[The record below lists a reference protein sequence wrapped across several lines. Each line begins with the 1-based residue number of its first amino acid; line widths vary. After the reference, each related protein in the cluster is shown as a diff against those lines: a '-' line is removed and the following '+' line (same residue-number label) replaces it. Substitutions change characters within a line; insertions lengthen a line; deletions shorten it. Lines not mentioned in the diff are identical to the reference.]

1 MPGCNIMGVI
11 HVSEE
16 QMLHTAHA
24 GHGFQ
29 ELRMSLGLEIGFRV
43 QYPLNGKGILVPSTQ
58 VCSSDSPKNGV
69 NGFFSE
75 A

>member
-24 GHGFQ
+24 GQGFACFFG
-29 ELRMSLGLEIGFRV
+29 SYRV
-43 QYPLNGKGILVPSTQ
+43 CRVFST
-58 VCSSDSPKNGV
+58 GV
-69 NGFFSE
+69 VMVRIV
-75 A
+75 